1 MYGSHK
7 KHSAG
12 ARNVK
17 ARAKRA
23 LLLPSTIRMDELN
36 IHKYALRCLIQSRES
51 KFSMFQLQ
59 GNESNRLRMEGYKA
73 FRPLG
78 LLQSF

>member
-1 MYGSHK
+1 MEYGNHK

-23 LLLPSTIRMDELN
+23 LLLPSLIYCFKRVWKNLYRNLIWRTISMIKRVVN
-36 IHKYALRCLIQSRES
+36 GVES
-51 KFSMFQLQ
+51 L
-59 GNESNRLRMEGYKA
+59 
-73 FRPLG
+73 
-78 LLQSF
+78 

>member
-23 LLLPSTIRMDELN
+23 LLLPSTKIANVSLMPFSAKK
-36 IHKYALRCLIQSRES
+36 HFVGFYIQRRIQTQVEGGGATWRGGTKNKVERECT
-51 KFSMFQLQ
+51 
-59 GNESNRLRMEGYKA
+59 EGA
-73 FRPLG
+73 
-78 LLQSF
+78 

>member
-1 MYGSHK
+1 MEYGNHR

-23 LLLPSTIRMDELN
+23 LLLPSSRYCPYSLYGRLPT
-36 IHKYALRCLIQSRES
+36 YAVLQKFAENQSYEYDD
-51 KFSMFQLQ
+51 
-59 GNESNRLRMEGYKA
+59 YKT
-73 FRPLG
+73 FDI
-78 LLQSF
+78 

>member
-1 MYGSHK
+1 MEYGNYE

-23 LLLPSTIRMDELN
+23 LLLPS
-36 IHKYALRCLIQSRES
+36 LI
-51 KFSMFQLQ
+51 
-59 GNESNRLRMEGYKA
+59 
-73 FRPLG
+73 
-78 LLQSF
+78 

>member
-1 MYGSHK
+1 MEYGNHR

-23 LLLPSTIRMDELN
+23 LLLPSYIRST
-36 IHKYALRCLIQSRES
+36 LRFKWVQS
-51 KFSMFQLQ
+51 
-59 GNESNRLRMEGYKA
+59 GLRKSSRISFYIYEFGDT
-73 FRPLG
+73 RP
-78 LLQSF
+78 

>member
-12 ARNVK
+12 ARNIK

-23 LLLPSTIRMDELN
+23 LLLPSTHMKRTEN
-36 IHKYALRCLIQSRES
+36 INSIDVPTNFYQETQQRKTKLS
-51 KFSMFQLQ
+51 KI
-59 GNESNRLRMEGYKA
+59 
-73 FRPLG
+73 
-78 LLQSF
+78 

>member
-1 MYGSHK
+1 MEYGNHK

-23 LLLPSTIRMDELN
+23 LLLPSMD
-36 IHKYALRCLIQSRES
+36 IYI
-51 KFSMFQLQ
+51 
-59 GNESNRLRMEGYKA
+59 YKA
-73 FRPLG
+73 GKRL
-78 LLQSF
+78 SN

>member
-23 LLLPSTIRMDELN
+23 LLLPSFFIFATLN
-36 IHKYALRCLIQSRES
+36 YGES
-51 KFSMFQLQ
+51 D
-59 GNESNRLRMEGYKA
+59 GNNIFYLWDAKGWVSG
-73 FRPLG
+73 F
-78 LLQSF
+78 

>member
-1 MYGSHK
+1 MEYGNHK

-23 LLLPSTIRMDELN
+23 LLLPSLIRNLVSLVGV
-36 IHKYALRCLIQSRES
+36 YA
-51 KFSMFQLQ
+51 
-59 GNESNRLRMEGYKA
+59 NEWCKQNSSSTTFWEGI
-73 FRPLG
+73 LG
-78 LLQSF
+78 F

>member
-1 MYGSHK
+1 MEYGNHK

-23 LLLPSTIRMDELN
+23 LLLPSI
-36 IHKYALRCLIQSRES
+36 IQEIGGI
-51 KFSMFQLQ
+51 SMCK
-59 GNESNRLRMEGYKA
+59 N
-73 FRPLG
+73 
-78 LLQSF
+78 

>member
-1 MYGSHK
+1 MEYGNHR

-23 LLLPSTIRMDELN
+23 LLLPSLIRPRFTRCRHILKTVIYVKDRPP
-36 IHKYALRCLIQSRES
+36 IHTTAAHFLPADFENAR
-51 KFSMFQLQ
+51 F
-59 GNESNRLRMEGYKA
+59 
-73 FRPLG
+73 
-78 LLQSF
+78 

>member
-1 MYGSHK
+1 MEYGNHR

-23 LLLPSTIRMDELN
+23 LLLPSHIYSWRLPGLSESTKYEISFVVMDSGGATGVGGIGGGGVNTPHFFEN
-36 IHKYALRCLIQSRES
+36 MVI
-51 KFSMFQLQ
+51 
-59 GNESNRLRMEGYKA
+59 
-73 FRPLG
+73 
-78 LLQSF
+78 

>member
-1 MYGSHK
+1 MEYGNYE

-23 LLLPSTIRMDELN
+23 LLLPSLYI
-36 IHKYALRCLIQSRES
+36 
-51 KFSMFQLQ
+51 
-59 GNESNRLRMEGYKA
+59 
-73 FRPLG
+73 
-78 LLQSF
+78 

>member
-1 MYGSHK
+1 MEYGNHK

-23 LLLPSTIRMDELN
+23 LLLPSTFRSCLSGFEELFGN
-36 IHKYALRCLIQSRES
+36 FWCFSFLI
-51 KFSMFQLQ
+51 FT
-59 GNESNRLRMEGYKA
+59 
-73 FRPLG
+73 G
-78 LLQSF
+78 LNFYHDMTA

>member
-1 MYGSHK
+1 MEYGNHK

-23 LLLPSTIRMDELN
+23 LLLPSTIRMDEHL
-36 IHKYALRCLIQSRES
+36 C
-51 KFSMFQLQ
+51 
-59 GNESNRLRMEGYKA
+59 
-73 FRPLG
+73 
-78 LLQSF
+78 